1 MSVQASLNIT
11 GVVTNTKTSSNT
23 DLSSN
28 VTELN
33 EGNQLFSEI
42 IGNVIGDS
50 PQQLAAPNNG
60 LSEVA
65 DEFIGLAPLDTDTN
79 LFFSAASLDRLEGKL
94 LPLLSGEISKLTLD
108 VTSPLGIQAVS
119 LDGQIESV
127 TNAVSL
133 AASPLSGSNTLLEQL
148 RSLLT
153 GANTAG
159 DSAAVTELRT
169 QLVSLLDDKQSKLNG
184 AAEQVLPRGD
194 VVRNAVLS
202 EQSQTSLRQVPQGHV
217 EISATLSN
225 VRGVFND
232 FFDLNQAF
240 FDTAQKKSVGF
251 DELLATLTK
260 TNLSSVTNSTNV
272 NTNPILAQ
280 IASLINGSATIAQ
293 PLLGAVAETSLLQ
306 PSNPT
311 QTQVTVPL
319 NSSRWSDELGQ
330 RVRWL
335 VGQNIGSAQIRL
347 NPAELGPIQLRI
359 NVSGDQVSVVFNSQ
373 FGVVREAIEA
383 ALPKL
388 REMLESQGLNLA
400 DADINQ
406 GDTAE
411 RQSKEG
417 MNTAVSNGKILDST
431 IEGDELLA
439 SDIDSGVMELN
450 SSNLVDQFV

>member
-1 MSVQASLNIT
+1 MSVQVNLNIT

-23 DLSSN
+23 DLLSN
-28 VTELN
+28 ITELS

-42 IGNVIGDS
+42 IGNVISDGS
-50 PQQLAAPNNG
+50 QQLAAPGNG
-60 LSEVA
+60 LSEA
-65 DEFIGLAPLDTDTN
+65 AGEFIGLAPLDTDTN

-94 LPLLSGEISKLTLD
+94 LPLLSGEISNLTLD
-108 VTSPLGIQAVS
+108 VTSPLAIQAVS

-153 GANTAG
+153 GANTAS
-159 DSAAVTELRT
+159 DSVAVNELRT
-169 QLVSLLDDKQSKLNG
+169 QLVSFLDDKQSKINSV
-184 AAEQVLPRGD
+184 AEQVPPRGE
-194 VVRNAVLS
+194 VVRNAVLH
-202 EQSQTSLRQVPQGHV
+202 EQSQTSLRQ
-217 EISATLSN
+217 EISVTLSN
-225 VRGVFND
+225 VRGAFND

-240 FDTAQKKSVGF
+240 FDTTQKKPVGF

-260 TNLSSVTNSTNV
+260 TNLSSVANSANV

-293 PLLGAVAETSLLQ
+293 PLLGAVAETSSLQ

-411 RQSKEG
+411 GQSGEG

>member
-11 GVVTNTKTSSNT
+11 GVVTNTKTSSNA
-23 DLSSN
+23 DSASST
-28 VTELN
+28 TELSK
-33 EGNQLFSEI
+33 ENQLFSDI

-50 PQQLAAPNNG
+50 SQQLTASDNSSSEAAG
-60 LSEVA
+60 
-65 DEFIGLAPLDTDTN
+65 EFIGLAPLDTDTN
-79 LFFSAASLDRLEGKL
+79 LFLSAASLDRLEGKL
-94 LPLLSGEISKLTLD
+94 LPLLSGDISNLALD

-119 LDGQIESV
+119 LDSKTESV
-127 TNAVSL
+127 TNAASL
-133 AASPLSGSNTLLEQL
+133 VAPLLSGSNTLLEQL

-202 EQSQTSLRQVPQGHV
+202 EQSQTSLRQ
-217 EISATLSN
+217 EINATLSN

-240 FDTAQKKSVGF
+240 FDTAQKKPVGF

-260 TNLSSVTNSTNV
+260 TNLSSVTNSANV
-272 NTNPILAQ
+272 NTNPILTQ

-293 PLLGAVAETSLLQ
+293 PLLGVVTETSSLQ

-439 SDIDSGVMELN
+439 SDVDSGVMGLN
-450 SSNLVDQFV
+450 SFNLVDQFV